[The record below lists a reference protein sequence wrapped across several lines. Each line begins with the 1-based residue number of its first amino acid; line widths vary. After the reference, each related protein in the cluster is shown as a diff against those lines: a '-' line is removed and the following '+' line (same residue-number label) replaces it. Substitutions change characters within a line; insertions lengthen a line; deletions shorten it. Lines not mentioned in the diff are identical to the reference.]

1 MKNVFEVNGVKY
13 RKCKV
18 CKEDKPFTTEFFSP
32 KNGKRD
38 GSYWLRTDCKIC
50 QASVARDLRNIKKNA
65 PRKMPDNCECCGR
78 SRGKKSLCCDH
89 SHSTGL
95 FRGWICHDCNL
106 GIGMTI
112 DDPDIGHK
120 NILRYYKK
128 NEPQTFRQMMIETRE
143 VLNETEDK

>member
-18 CKEDKPFTTEFFSP
+18 CLQDKLFTTEFFQS

-38 GSYWLRTDCKIC
+38 GGYWLRTECRDCVKKMNSNKRK
-50 QASVARDLRNIKKNA
+50 AMKNA

-78 SRGKKSLCCDH
+78 PRGNKSLCCDH
-89 SHSTGL
+89 IHGSSK
-95 FRGWICHDCNL
+95 FRGWICQPCNK

-120 NILRYYKK
+120 KILIYYKK
-128 NEPQTFRQMMIETRE
+128 NDPEMFEKIVQDTLE
-143 VLNETEDK
+143 VINKEVI